1 MAQLSYGYQVPR
13 GTPGGLLDLSN
24 HNIVSRT
31 NGAAMPGAMRF
42 GMGVVQGSAP
52 GKDVAV
58 PGPAATAAVF
68 EGVVQCGGTT
78 EHQHITGEV
87 ILYPNVTV
95 GVLNQGSIWALVTE
109 DAEPAYG
116 DPLYLVKDG
125 DDAGLF
131 TNDDTDTLAL
141 NGRFLGPKDNGIA
154 PVGLYSGLPPAEP
167 CSCEE

>member
-1 MAQLSYGYQVPR
+1 MAQLAYGYQVPK

-31 NGAAMPGAMRF
+31 NGAELPGAVRF
-42 GMGVVQGSAP
+42 GMGVVQGDKP
-52 GKDVAV
+52 GKNVAV
-58 PGPAATAAVF
+58 PDDAATAAVF
-68 EGVVQCGGTT
+68 EGIIQCGGTT

-116 DPLYLVKDG
+116 DPVYLVIDG
-125 DDAGLF
+125 ADAGLF
-131 TNDDTDTLAL
+131 TDDDDDTLAL
-141 NGRFLGPKDNGIA
+141 RGRFLGPKDNGVA
-154 PVGLYSGLPPAEP
+154 PVELFSGSAAA
-167 CSCEE
+167 